1 MKKQI
6 LFAFSLTFS
15 AAAWAFTG
23 SGTQTDPY
31 QIASANDLV
40 ELSTTVNDADAS
52 NDFAGEYFS
61 VTSDITL
68 PADFTPIGTETEFK
82 GHFDGKNH
90 TIALQINYDGAYCGL
105 FARVTDG
112 SIQNLRTVGS
122 VVGSKSIAG
131 ALVGY
136 AKNTEISNC
145 ANAASVEGKTKVGGL
160 VGEAF
165 EGTIERSFN
174 MGAVSTQD
182 NPTDYDYRGIGGLV
196 GFVNNVTI
204 NSCYNAGTVSC
215 ANDFYYAGGLVGNAS
230 NATSMKYCYNVG
242 SVTAPQAGAV
252 IGMQTDCTIEYCY
265 SDAQLFPNLYA
276 IKNTNAAFESCKM
289 LKTSELTASA
299 ELAAGNFS
307 GNNEGKTYY
316 HLSSDFANDAM
327 ARVSTAAATLNVD
340 DNVATVAHDFT
351 VSDAS
356 LFSADQKV
364 EFASDGTAH
373 VNRCKDGKTSSN
385 ITIQSGD
392 FKREIA
398 LTIENSCEVYTKDK
412 TTPQTLTLCSSE
424 LPFTFEDINK
434 TQITAADFDFAKKSY
449 TTTRDLTFATVDGCD
464 SVVAYTITCYPTP
477 TAKRSSDMLPNPVR
491 VLSGASLQVFFD
503 FTGAAANYSFT
514 ADGTAL
520 KGHKNNFYSRKLSNI
535 TEDKDFT
542 ITGLTCTATD
552 GHVCD
557 ALPEDVETI
566 QIRVVD
572 EVTITTAT
580 NGEGTITDVTP
591 DVKADGK
598 GEKHFSIVPAD
609 GWYLSKLENNLEE
622 YERDNVIVVDG
633 GLQYAFTPTT
643 DTKLIAT
650 FTAVPVWD
658 GKTTAQPLGSD
669 VLLVYTPAELAWV
682 ADQANNQSNNFAS
695 KTVILMNDLDMNNKS
710 WTPIKS
716 FAGTFNANC
725 KTVSNITSIFAENS
739 GAMLQG
745 FALVAG
751 EIEAAEKTVESDY
764 AAITIAS
771 KTPLSGGTNST
782 YVWKCNGEEIAGAV
796 DETYTIPAGLS
807 AGTYTYTRHATGG
820 CSGDATQATG
830 EYKLT
835 VNAPQTI
842 EFNCNA
848 DGGKVEVVKNPGA
861 RKLNLFSI
869 TPNEGFYLESI
880 TFNGTDWLDSVYVE
894 NGQLKLSCI
903 PATGGDMEVKFA
915 KLAAWDGSV
924 RKPFTT
930 LNRDSV
936 FIFIPSELAWIA
948 QQFGGTQAAGNAPA
962 LAPYTRDDV
971 DWTTATVVLAE
982 NLDCGGVYSSDAWS
996 GTSWT
1001 PVGTDAEP
1009 FTSVFDGQNHEIKNL
1024 YINASDKDYQGLFG
1038 KISSTAELKNFAVT
1052 FGSVS
1057 GNNYVGCVVGYNDGG
1072 KIHHCYNMAEVAKAT
1087 QYAGGIAG
1095 YNAGTIEYAYNVG
1108 LLAVDKPTETAGGIA
1123 GYNAAGATIQKVYD
1137 AADAWGGSK
1146 VAGALV
1152 GENKGTLK
1160 DSYWDNQMSASVVG
1174 DKSAVDASVVTTQ
1187 TALMP
1192 NIFADDTENWVTV
1205 DGLYPQL
1212 KGLDGT
1218 NAAFVSVAPVLLPDL
1233 QNAHAITKD
1242 FNLTVLNNVVWSS
1255 PSDNWLDISG
1265 NTAKLKYANCF
1276 GAEVFVAV
1284 TLGDETKRAKV
1295 NIRLEGD
1302 FDPQYIDAKTDT
1314 ACSVADIKY
1323 ISGIKPT
1330 GGNSA
1335 TYVYRW
1341 SYSIGDNPDK
1351 IVLAEDTTFT
1361 SAEREYLPKVT
1372 EPGTY
1377 HFYREAKDNACEQ
1390 NYLNSDN
1397 VWTLVLLPPFDAG
1410 AIKDLGTLVL
1420 CSESD
1425 IPTLQDSIEATGG
1438 NGEISYRWL
1447 MDGTEIVGAS
1457 GKDYTPKATQLDDH
1471 KAHTFVRQ
1479 AKDGKCNEWKNSQ
1492 KSVTITLVDEF
1503 SAGAIKKVD
1512 SENIC
1517 IDGDQ
1522 ATLTVENDKPA
1533 SGGDG
1538 NYTYRWVIELLN
1550 VDTYYTNTIIDSTS
1564 NSPSLSYLF
1573 DRTQLP
1579 GCTFPVA
1586 VSIKR
1591 EVHDGLCN
1599 LDWVESE
1606 ERAGFVIAQ
1615 NEKDTITLNVC
1626 ERDFPYTY
1634 TFNYSSQSGKGS
1646 RDVTFKN
1653 SGEEQV
1659 ITDDATVQGC
1669 QRTVV
1674 LIAESTPTPTV
1685 AVVDSL
1691 LEVCES
1697 DIASGFF
1704 IQIEAVSGNPTKYKL
1719 LFDDDAFESVTEFT
1733 DIPADGRIEIKAVG
1747 TPEPRVYTASLVFLG
1762 GTESCE
1768 SEARQLQL
1776 SISIDGYLHQKW
1788 NDVIVVNNSGTLP
1801 GKPLTFMAY
1810 QWYRN
1815 GQKVDDATLQHIYE
1829 PQGLSTS
1836 YFVELFGSDGHRYRT
1851 CEFFPTQKEEK
1862 QNVGIE
1868 VYPVPVRPSEDIVV
1882 DLNFDEELL
1891 PGGSLE
1897 ICNAQGLKLYVTSSV
1912 ETKMTINQHFTQG
1925 FYIVRFVDADGEEH
1939 LAKFICK

>member
-6 LFAFSLTFS
+6 LFALSLTFS

-31 QIASANDLV
+31 QIASADDLV
-40 ELSTTVNDADAS
+40 ALSTTVNDADAA

-82 GHFDGKNH
+82 GHFDGQNH

-122 VVGSKSIAG
+122 VVGSKAIAG

-160 VGEAF
+160 VGEAY

-182 NPTDYDYRGIGGLV
+182 NPTDYDFRGIGGLV

-215 ANDFYYAGGLVGNAS
+215 ANNFYYAGGLVGNAS
-230 NATSMKYCYNVG
+230 NATSLKYCYNVG
-242 SVTAPQAGAV
+242 GVTAPRAGAV
-252 IGMQTDCTIEYCY
+252 FGIQTGCTIEYCY
-265 SDAQLFPNLYA
+265 SDAQLFPKSEKFY
-276 IKNTNAAFESCKM
+276 NTDAAFESCKM
-289 LKTSELTASA
+289 LKTSELIASA
-299 ELAAGNFS
+299 DLAAGNFN
-307 GNNEGKTYY
+307 GNNAGKTYY

-327 ARVSTAAATLNVD
+327 ARVSTAAAVLNTD
-340 DNVATVAHDFT
+340 DNVDAVAHDFT

-356 LFSADQKV
+356 LFSADKKV
-364 EFASDGTAH
+364 TFASDGTAH
-373 VNRCKDGKTSSN
+373 VNRCEDGITSSN

-398 LTIENSCEVYTKDK
+398 LTIENSCKVYTKDQ
-412 TTPQTLTLCSSE
+412 TTPQMLTLCSNE
-424 LPFTFEDINK
+424 LPYTLEDINK
-434 TQITAADFDFAKKSY
+434 TQITADDFDFAKKSY

-514 ADGTAL
+514 ADGTAFTD
-520 KGHKNNFYSRKLSNI
+520 HKRNFYSRNLSNI
-535 TEDKDFT
+535 TEDKEFT
-542 ITGLTCTATD
+542 ITDLTCTVD
-552 GHVCD
+552 GHACT
-557 ALPEDVETI
+557 AQPEDVETI

-572 EVTITTAT
+572 EVTITIAT
-580 NGEGTITDVTP
+580 NGEGTITDATP

-622 YERDNVIVVDG
+622 YERNNVTVVDG
-633 GLQYAFTPTT
+633 GLQYAFTPQT

-650 FTAVPVWD
+650 FTAVPKWD
-658 GKTTAQPLGSD
+658 GKTMDAPLGSN
-669 VLLVYTPAELAWV
+669 VLLIYTPAELAWV
-682 ADQANNQSNNFAS
+682 ADQANNQSNNFAG
-695 KTVILMNDLDMNNKS
+695 KTVILMNDLDMDNQS

-725 KTVSNITSIFAENS
+725 KTVSNISSIFAENS
-739 GAMLQG
+739 DATLQG

-751 EIEAAEKTVESDY
+751 EIESAEKTVESDY
-764 AAITIAS
+764 DAITIAS
-771 KTPLSGGTNST
+771 KTALSGGTNST
-782 YVWKCNGEEIAGAV
+782 YVWKCNGKEISGAT
-796 DETYTIPAGLS
+796 EATYTISAGLS

-830 EYKLT
+830 EYKIT

-848 DGGKVEVVKNPGA
+848 DGGKVGVVQNLGA

-903 PATGGDMEVKFA
+903 PATGGDLEVKFA

-948 QQFGGTQAAGNAPA
+948 QQFGGTPAAGNAPA

-971 DWTTATVVLAE
+971 DWNLATVVLAE
-982 NLDCGGVYSSDAWS
+982 NLDCGGVCDDKYSWS
-996 GTSWT
+996 GTQWT
-1001 PVGTDAEP
+1001 PIGTETEP
-1009 FTSVFDGQNHEIKNL
+1009 FSSVFDGQNHEIKNL
-1024 YINASDKDYQGLFG
+1024 YINASNKDYQGLFG

-1072 KIHHCYNMAEVAKAT
+1072 KIHHCYNMAEISKANK
-1087 QYAGGIAG
+1087 YAGGIAG
-1095 YNAGTIEYAYNVG
+1095 YNAGTIKFAYNVG
-1108 LLAVDKPTETAGGIA
+1108 LLLELDQYGGGIA
-1123 GYNAAGATIQKVYD
+1123 GCNTSVVDSVYSV
-1137 AADAWGGSK
+1137 ADVWNGKYSGSLVGQNSGKISNSFWDCQMASK
-1146 VAGALV
+1146 VV
-1152 GENKGTLK
+1152 GE
-1160 DSYWDNQMSASVVG
+1160 DSGDIDVTVSEAITENMS
-1174 DKSAVDASVVTTQ
+1174 
-1187 TALMP
+1187 
-1192 NIFADDTENWVTV
+1192 NIFANDAENWVTSAGV
-1205 DGLYPQL
+1205 YPQL

-1218 NAAFVSVAPVLLPDL
+1218 HAAYASVAPVLLA
-1233 QNAHAITKD
+1233 NKD
-1242 FNLTVLNNVVWSS
+1242 QKAFNVKLNFNLGVQNGVSWSS
-1255 PSDNWLDISG
+1255 TRVDWLEINGGS
-1265 NTAKLKYANCF
+1265 AKILYPDCRLVNIF
-1276 GAEVFVAV
+1276 LVAKQD
-1284 TLGDETKRAKV
+1284 TEIKRAQIAIV
-1295 NIRLEGD
+1295 FEGD
-1302 FDPQYIDAKTDT
+1302 FEPQYIDTKTDS
-1314 ACSVADIKY
+1314 ACTIADIQY
-1323 ISGIKPT
+1323 ISGVKPK
-1330 GGNSA
+1330 GGNSE
-1335 TYVYRW
+1335 TYAYRW
-1341 SYSIGDNPDK
+1341 LYSIGDDPTK
-1351 IVLAEDTTFT
+1351 IELVKDTTFAT
-1361 SAEREYLPKVT
+1361 EAQEYLPKVT
-1372 EPGTY
+1372 APGTY
-1377 HFYREAKDNACEQ
+1377 HFYREAKDNACVPDYKECGG
-1390 NYLNSDN
+1390 

-1457 GKDYTPKATQLDDH
+1457 GKDFTPKATQLDDH

-1550 VDTYYTNTIIDSTS
+1550 VDIYYTNTIIDSTS

-1591 EVHDGLCN
+1591 EAHDGLCN
-1599 LDWVESE
+1599 LDWVESG

-1653 SGEEQV
+1653 SGEKQV

-1674 LIAESTPTPTV
+1674 LIAEATPTPTV
-1685 AVVDSL
+1685 AVVDSM

-1697 DIASGFF
+1697 DVASGFF

-1836 YFVELFGSDGHRYRT
+1836 YFVDLFGSDGHRYRT

-1891 PGGSLE
+1891 SGGSLE

-1912 ETKMTINQHFTQG
+1912 ETEMTINQHFTQG

-1939 LAKFICK
+1939 LAKFIVK

>member
-6 LFAFSLTFS
+6 LFALSLTFS

-31 QIASANDLV
+31 QITSADELV
-40 ELSTTVNDADAS
+40 ELSTTVNDANAA

-61 VTSDITL
+61 VTNDISL
-68 PADFTPIGTETEFK
+68 PADFTPIGIETEFK
-82 GHFDGKNH
+82 GHFDGQNH
-90 TIALQINYDGAYCGL
+90 TIALQINYDGTYCGL

-122 VVGSKSIAG
+122 VVGSKAIAG

-136 AKNTEISNC
+136 AKNTEIINC

-215 ANDFYYAGGLVGNAS
+215 ANNFYYAGGLVGNAS

-265 SDAQLFPNLYA
+265 SDAQLFPNLEA
-276 IKNTNAAFESCKM
+276 INNTTAAFESCKM
-289 LKTSELTASA
+289 LKTSELIESA
-299 ELAAGNFS
+299 ELEAGNFS
-307 GNNEGKTYY
+307 GNNSGKTYY
-316 HLSSDFANDAM
+316 CLSCDFGNDAM
-327 ARVSTAAATLNVD
+327 ARVSTAAAILNAV
-340 DNVATVAHDFT
+340 DNVGAVAHDFT

-356 LFSADQKV
+356 LFSADQKAV
-364 EFASDGTAH
+364 FASDGTAR
-373 VNRCKDGKTSSN
+373 VNRCKDGITSSN

-398 LTIENSCEVYTKDK
+398 LTIENSCDVYTKDK
-412 TTPQTLTLCSSE
+412 TTPQTLTLCSSD
-424 LPFTFEDINK
+424 LPYTFEDIDK

-449 TTTRDLTFATVDGCD
+449 TSTRDLTFATVDGCD

-477 TAKRSSDMLPNPVR
+477 TAKRSSDMLPSPVH
-491 VLSGASLQVFFD
+491 VLSGASLQVVID

-514 ADGTAL
+514 ADGIPFT
-520 KGHKNNFYSRKLSNI
+520 GHKNNFYSRNLSNI
-535 TEDKDFT
+535 TGDKDFT
-542 ITGLTCTATD
+542 ITGLTCTVD
-552 GHVCD
+552 GHACE
-557 ALPEDVETI
+557 ALPEDIETI

-572 EVTITTAT
+572 EVTITTDK

-598 GEKHFSIVPAD
+598 GEKRFSIVPAD
-609 GWYLSKLENNLEE
+609 GWYLSKLENNLDE
-622 YERDNVIVVDG
+622 YERDNVTVVDG
-633 GLQYAFTPTT
+633 GLQYAFTPQT

-650 FTAVPVWD
+650 FTAVPKWD
-658 GKTTAQPLGSD
+658 GKTTVQPLGSN

-682 ADQANNQSNNFAS
+682 ADQTNNQSNDFAG
-695 KTVILMNDLDMNNKS
+695 KTVILMNNLDMNNQS

-725 KTVSNITSIFAENS
+725 KTVSNISSIFAENS
-739 GAMLQG
+739 GATLQG

-751 EIEAAEKTVESDY
+751 EIEAAEKTVDSDY

-782 YVWKCNGEEIAGAV
+782 YVWKRNGEEIADA
-796 DETYTIPAGLS
+796 EEATYTIPAGLS

-848 DGGKVEVVKNPGA
+848 DGGQVEVVKNLGA
-861 RKLNLFSI
+861 RKLNLFNI
-869 TPNEGFYLESI
+869 TPNEGFYLDSI
-880 TFNGTDWLDSVYVE
+880 TFNGVDWLDSVYVA

-903 PATGGDMEVKFA
+903 PATGGDLEVKFA
-915 KLAAWDGSV
+915 KLAAWDGTV

-948 QQFGGTQAAGNAPA
+948 QQFGGAPAAGNAPA

-982 NLDCGGVYSSDAWS
+982 NLDCGGTEGNKWQPIGKGV
-996 GTSWT
+996 
-1001 PVGTDAEP
+1001 P
-1009 FTSVFDGQNHEIKNL
+1009 FNSEFNGNNKQIKN
-1024 YINASDKDYQGLFG
+1024 ISIIEGDTIGLFG
-1038 KISSTAELKNFAVT
+1038 ELGDNASIHNFSVVKSTINSKESKYVGGIAGINHGKISHVYNLCEITADK
-1052 FGSVS
+1052 
-1057 GNNYVGCVVGYNDGG
+1057 
-1072 KIHHCYNMAEVAKAT
+1072 
-1087 QYAGGIAG
+1087 YAGGIAG
-1095 YNAGTIEYAYNVG
+1095 YNDGEIEYAYNAAVLDVSGYVG
-1108 LLAVDKPTETAGGIA
+1108 GLIGSNQGKLSYAYNIGYVKPNVTSTT
-1123 GYNAAGATIQKVYD
+1123 GAIVGKHSGDAENISSVYFD
-1137 AADAWGGSK
+1137 LQLCAMGQA
-1146 VAGALV
+1146 V
-1152 GENKGTLK
+1152 GERDKTLNFDIVSKSTKEIYSIFKGN
-1160 DSYWDNQMSASVVG
+1160 S
-1174 DKSAVDASVVTTQ
+1174 
-1187 TALMP
+1187 
-1192 NIFADDTENWVTV
+1192 EWVTEENLAPRLACMSSSDADV
-1205 DGLYPQL
+1205 
-1212 KGLDGT
+1212 
-1218 NAAFVSVAPVLLPDL
+1218 VSVALAFLASTEDSEDAENVK
-1233 QNAHAITKD
+1233 TD
-1242 FNLTVLNNVVWSS
+1242 FVMSNVSATHKWSS
-1255 PSDNWLDISG
+1255 TDTVITVEGCNAIVKRKCEISSMVWLTDSINDDYKRIYLQVLKNGEFNAGEIRTSNDTVCYGRVPNDVEEKKAASG
-1265 NTAKLKYANCF
+1265 
-1276 GAEVFVAV
+1276 
-1284 TLGDETKRAKV
+1284 GDENYEYMWVVQSDVLDK
-1295 NIRLEGD
+1295 
-1302 FDPQYIDAKTDT
+1302 PDT
-1314 ACSVADIKY
+1314 IYNRSQEFKPNADG
-1323 ISGIKPT
+1323 S
-1330 GGNSA
+1330 
-1335 TYVYRW
+1335 W
-1341 SYSIGDNPDK
+1341 
-1351 IVLAEDTTFT
+1351 LF
-1361 SAEREYLPKVT
+1361 
-1372 EPGTY
+1372 GTY
-1377 HFYREAKDNACEQ
+1377 QIERRVKDGTCHTIFDKKSE
-1390 NYLNSDN
+1390 SGG

-1447 MDGTEIVGAS
+1447 MDGTEIAGAS
-1457 GKDYTPKATQLDDH
+1457 GKDFTPKATQLDDH

-1522 ATLTVENDKPA
+1522 ATLTVENDKSA

-1599 LDWVESE
+1599 LDWVESG

-1653 SGEEQV
+1653 PGEEQV

-1674 LIAESTPTPTV
+1674 LIAEATPTPTV
-1685 AVVDSL
+1685 AVVDSM
-1691 LEVCES
+1691 LEICES
-1697 DIASGFF
+1697 DVASGFF

-1747 TPEPRVYTASLVFLG
+1747 TPEPRIYTASLVFLG

-1836 YFVELFGSDGHRYRT
+1836 YFVDLIGNDGHRYRT

-1862 QNVGIE
+1862 PNVGIE
-1868 VYPVPVRPSEDIVV
+1868 VYPVPVRPSENIVV

-1891 PGGSLE
+1891 SGGSLE

-1912 ETKMTINQHFTQG
+1912 ETEMTINQHFTQG

>member
-6 LFAFSLTFS
+6 LFALSLTFS
-15 AAAWAFTG
+15 AVAWAFDGTG
-23 SGTQTDPY
+23 TKADPY
-31 QIASANDLV
+31 QITSANDLV
-40 ELSTTVNDADAS
+40 ELSNTMNDAEAT
-52 NDFAGEYFS
+52 NDFTGEYFS
-61 VTSDITL
+61 VTSDISL
-68 PADFTPIGTETEFK
+68 PADFTPIGIETEFK
-82 GHFDGKNH
+82 GHFDGQNH
-90 TIALQINYDGAYCGL
+90 TITLQINYTGDYCGL

-112 SIQNLRTVGS
+112 SIKNLRTAGS
-122 VVGSKSIAG
+122 VIGNNAITG

-136 AKNTEISNC
+136 AKNAEISNC
-145 ANAASVEGKTKVGGL
+145 ANAASVEGKTKIGGL

-165 EGTIERSFN
+165 ECNIERSFN

-182 NPTDYDYRGIGGLV
+182 NPTGFDYYGIGGLV
-196 GFVNNVTI
+196 GFVNKVTI
-204 NSCYNAGTVSC
+204 NSCYNAGDVSC
-215 ANDFYYAGGLVGNAS
+215 ANSYYYAGGLVGNAS
-230 NATSMKYCYNVG
+230 NASDLKYCYNVG
-242 SVTAPQAGAV
+242 SVTVPLAGAV
-252 IGMQTDCTIEYCY
+252 VGMQTDCTIEYCY
-265 SDAQLFPNLYA
+265 GDAQLFPNLDA
-276 IKNTNAAFESCKM
+276 INNTSTAFEFCKM
-289 LKTSELTASA
+289 LKTSELIASA
-299 ELAAGNFS
+299 ELAAGNFI
-307 GNNEGKTYY
+307 GNNDGKTYF
-316 HLSSDFANDAM
+316 HLSNNFANDAM
-327 ARVSTAAATLNVD
+327 ARVSTAAAILNAA
-340 DNVATVAHDFT
+340 DNVTAVAHDFT
-351 VSDAS
+351 VSDVS

-364 EFASDGTAH
+364 TFSADGTAR

-385 ITIQSGD
+385 ITISSGD
-392 FKREIA
+392 YKREIA
-398 LTIENSCEVYTKDK
+398 LTIENNCEVYTKEQ

-424 LPFTFEDINK
+424 LPYTFGDIER
-434 TQITAADFDFAKKSY
+434 TQITAGDFDFAKKSY
-449 TTTRDLTFATVDGCD
+449 STTRDLTFVTIDGCD
-464 SVVAYTITCYPTP
+464 SVVTYTITCYPTP
-477 TAKRSSDMLPNPVR
+477 TAKRSSDMLPSPVQ
-491 VLSGASLQVFFD
+491 VLSGANLQVVID
-503 FTGAAANYSFT
+503 FTGAANNYSFT
-514 ADGTAL
+514 ADGTAFTNHG
-520 KGHKNNFYSRKLSNI
+520 KSFYSQTLRNI
-535 TEDKDFT
+535 TADKDFT
-542 ITGLTCTATD
+542 ITDLTCTAD
-552 GHVCD
+552 GHACN
-557 ALPEDVETI
+557 ALPEDIDTI

-572 EVTITTAT
+572 EVTITTAV
-580 NGEGTITDVTP
+580 NGKGTITDATP
-591 DVKADGK
+591 TVKADGK
-598 GEKHFSIVPAD
+598 GEKRFSIVPAD

-622 YERDNVIVVDG
+622 YERDKVTVVDG

-643 DTKLIAT
+643 DAKLTAT
-650 FTAVPVWD
+650 FTEVPVWD
-658 GKTTAQPLGSD
+658 GKTTSEPLGSD

-682 ADQANNQSNNFAS
+682 ADQANNQSNNFAG
-695 KTVILMNDLDMNNKS
+695 KTVILMNNLDMSNQL
-710 WTPIKS
+710 WTPIAS

-725 KTVSNITSIFAENS
+725 KTVSNISSIFAENS
-739 GAMLQG
+739 GATLQG

-782 YVWKCNGEEIAGAV
+782 YVWKRNGEEISGATGA
-796 DETYTIPAGLS
+796 TYTIPAGLS
-807 AGTYTYTRHATGG
+807 TGTYTFTRHATGG

-835 VNAPQTI
+835 VNAPQNI
-842 EFNCNA
+842 EFSFNS
-848 DGGKVEVVKNPGA
+848 DGGKVEVTKNGGA
-861 RKLNLFSI
+861 KKSNLFSI
-869 TPNEGFYLESI
+869 TPNEGFYLDSVL
-880 TFNGTDWLDSVYVE
+880 FNGTDWLDSVYVE

-903 PATGGDMEVKFA
+903 PATGGDLEVKFA

-948 QQFGGTQAAGNAPA
+948 QQLGGTPAAGNAPA
-962 LAPYTRDDV
+962 LTPYTRNDV
-971 DWTTATVVLAE
+971 DWGSATVVLEE
-982 NLDCGGVYSSDAWS
+982 NLDCGGIYSSDAWS

-1001 PVGTDAEP
+1001 PVGTEAKP
-1009 FTSVFDGQNHEIKNL
+1009 FTSIFDGKNHEIKNL

-1038 KISSTAELKNFAVT
+1038 KISNTAELKNFAVT

-1095 YNAGTIEYAYNVG
+1095 YNAGIIEYAYNVG
-1108 LLAVDKPTETAGGIA
+1108 LLAVDKSTEIAGGIA

-1137 AADAWGGSK
+1137 AADAWNGSK
-1146 VAGALV
+1146 EAGALV
-1152 GENKGTLK
+1152 GKNDGTLI
-1160 DSYWDNQMSASVVG
+1160 DSYWDNQMSAAVVG
-1174 DKSAVDASVVTTQ
+1174 DKGAVDASVVTTPTTQ
-1187 TALMP
+1187 MP

-1218 NAAFVSVAPVLLPDL
+1218 NAAYVSVAPVLLPDL
-1233 QNAHAITKD
+1233 GNAHSITKD
-1242 FNLTVLNNVVWSS
+1242 FNLTVLNDVEWSS
-1255 PSDNWLDISG
+1255 PNDNWLDING
-1265 NTAKLKYANCF
+1265 DTAKIKYANCF
-1276 GAEVFVAV
+1276 GAEVFVVAK
-1284 TLGDETKRAKV
+1284 LGNEIKRAKV

-1302 FDPQYIDAKTDT
+1302 FKSQYIDTKTDT
-1314 ACSVADIKY
+1314 ACSVAEIKY

-1330 GGNSA
+1330 GGNSD

-1351 IVLAEDTTFT
+1351 IVLAKDTTFV
-1361 SAEREYLPKVT
+1361 SPEREYLPKVT

-1390 NYLNSDN
+1390 NYLKSDG

-1425 IPTLQDSIEATGG
+1425 IPTLQDSIGATGG

-1447 MDGTEIVGAS
+1447 MDGGEIAGATAAN
-1457 GKDYTPKATQLDDH
+1457 YTPTATQLYDH

-1479 AKDGKCNEWKNSQ
+1479 AKDGKCNNWENSQ

-1503 SAGAIKKVD
+1503 SAGAIKKVE

-1517 IDGDQ
+1517 VDGDQ
-1522 ATLTVENDKPA
+1522 ATLNVENDKPA

-1538 NYTYRWVIELLN
+1538 NYTYRWVIELVS
-1550 VDTYYTNTIIDSTS
+1550 VDDYTNIIIDSTS
-1564 NSPSLSYLF
+1564 NAPSLSFLF
-1573 DRTQLP
+1573 DRTQLA

-1591 EVHDGLCN
+1591 QVHDGLCN
-1599 LDWVESE
+1599 LYWIDSE
-1606 ERAGFVIAQ
+1606 ESAGFVIAQ
-1615 NEKDTITLNVC
+1615 NEIDTITLNVC

-1653 SGEEQV
+1653 PGETQV
-1659 ITDDATVQGC
+1659 ITDDATMQGC

-1674 LIAESTPTPTV
+1674 LIAEATPTPQV
-1685 AVVDSL
+1685 AIVDSL

-1697 DIASGFF
+1697 DVASDFF
-1704 IQIEAVSGNPTKYKL
+1704 VQIEAVSGNPTKYKL
-1719 LFDDDAFESVTEFT
+1719 LFDDAAFASVTEFT
-1733 DIPADGRIEIKAVG
+1733 EIPADGRIAIKAVG
-1747 TPEPRVYTASLVFLG
+1747 TPEPRIYTASLVFLG

-1788 NDVIVVNNSGTLP
+1788 NDVIVVNNSGTLE

-1829 PQGLSTS
+1829 PLDTASR
-1836 YFVELFGSDGHRYRT
+1836 YFVDLIGNDGHRYRT
-1851 CEFFPTQKEEK
+1851 CEFKPELKEER

-1868 VYPVPVRPSEDIVV
+1868 VYPVPARPSENIVV
-1882 DLNFDEELL
+1882 DLNFDEKLL
-1891 PGGSLE
+1891 SGGSLE
-1897 ICNAQGLKLYVTSSV
+1897 ICNAQGLKLFVTSSV
-1912 ETKMTINQHFTQG
+1912 ETEMTINQHFTQG

-1939 LAKFICK
+1939 LAKFIVK